1 MTAVTRKPL
10 LINYLCDLNVGRS
23 NMYVQTCARRVNS
36 YTACIISV
44 MSGPLIFVF
53 SLSKPKSSIW

>member
-23 NMYVQTCARRVNS
+23 NMYVQTCARHVNTEQL
-36 YTACIISV
+36 YCLYNICYVWALDFCV
-44 MSGPLIFVF
+44 FLIEA
-53 SLSKPKSSIW
+53 